1 MQSIII
7 RILDELRG
15 SWRFRWP
22 ALLAAWVVA
31 VIGWAVVFSMPNVYE
46 ASARVYVDSQTA
58 LGPLLR
64 GLALD
69 PNVESEVSIV
79 RQALLSRP
87 QLEAVSRKTDLHLRA
102 KTPEEM
108 ELLLD
113 SLQKRIMVVNAV
125 RAGRSDTDGLYR
137 ISFQDNDRQTSVAV
151 VETLLNNFVE
161 QTLGSK
167 RTGQESAQR
176 FLEDEIGDLERR
188 LTESENRLADFKKR
202 NVGTMPGEGGDYFA
216 RLQTE
221 IAGEKEV
228 RNGLALAETR
238 RTELQRQLSGEDPF
252 LFGLDPAAPGG
263 GGGSDGESG
272 DITYRIQELESR
284 LEEMLLR
291 YTEKHPEIVAVRATI
306 DELKKRQQE
315 EIERVGSGQRAT
327 GSMANSLKS
336 NPIYQG
342 IQAELNRT
350 GVQIAELRQDLAQ
363 RSSRVADLKRLVDSV
378 PEVEAELV
386 RLNRDY
392 EITRTRYLEL
402 VERRETAKLS
412 ESAEKQ
418 GVVKFQII
426 DPPIVPYEPIAPAR
440 IPMLL
445 AVLLVALGAGGALA
459 YLLSQLRPVYQNVRV
474 LAESTGLPVLGY
486 VSRTLLDTEKSA
498 ALRARMAFGAGVGV
512 LVVVCGV
519 VVVFSDRVVG
529 LTQRLLGQA

>member
-22 ALLAAWVVA
+22 ALLAAWVVS
-31 VIGWAVVFSMPNVYE
+31 VIGWAAVFSMPNVYE

-102 KTPEEM
+102 KTPEQM

-113 SLQKRIMVVNAV
+113 SLQKRILVVNAV

-137 ISFQDNDRQTSVAV
+137 ISFQDKDRQTSVAV

-167 RTGQESAQR
+167 RSGQESAQR

-228 RNGLALAETR
+228 RNAHALAQTR

-263 GGGSDGESG
+263 GSDGESG
-272 DITYRIQELESR
+272 DITYRIQELEAR

-291 YTEKHPEIVAVRATI
+291 YTEKHPEIVAVRATV

-350 GVQIAELRQDLAQ
+350 DVQIAELRQDLAQ

-426 DPPIVPYEPIAPAR
+426 DPPLVPYEPVAPAR

-445 AVLLVALGAGGALA
+445 AVLVAGLGAGGALA
-459 YLLSQLRPVYQNVRV
+459 YLLNQLRPVYQNVRV
-474 LAESTGLPVLGY
+474 LAQTTGLPVLGY
-486 VSRTLLDTEKSA
+486 VSRTLLNPEKAA

-512 LVVVCGV
+512 LVIVCGV
-519 VVVFSDRVVG
+519 VVVFSDTVVG